1 MPIYEYLNEFSEIS
15 FHMPGHKGNIPVPI
29 VDVTELSGTDNLMCP
44 NGIIKEAQEK
54 MAKVLGKQEAFFL
67 TNGATGGI
75 LASIL
80 ATITPG
86 ETVLVDRN
94 CHASVIHGL
103 ILAGGI
109 PKFVYPKINEEF
121 GIPCPLSAEDIDY
134 NGERILIVTSPSYY
148 GEVANIKKIRETV
161 GDITIIQDEAHGA
174 HFYFDDALVSCRT
187 NEADLSVLSFHKT
200 MPTLNQGAVLCKNTD
215 RISSQRIK
223 QAINMVHTTSP
234 SYPILSSLDYSGS
247 FGKELYQNTS
257 VAEKIK
263 ELSNELTEKTPL
275 KFLANQDSYK
285 LLLNCDGTNYSAEEL
300 DKYLQKNYKIY
311 AEGVFG
317 NNLLLMFSP
326 CNTVDEIRIL
336 SDALLELLWEQ
347 KEGTKTTKTTY
358 PLVKLHQKMSP
369 RDAYFAEG
377 EWIPAK
383 EAVGRISKENVTRF
397 PPCVPIVTVGEE
409 LSEEAVGLI
418 DRDAF
423 YVVTKL

>member
-1 MPIYEYLNEFSEIS
+1 MSIYEYLNEFSEIS

-44 NGIIKEAQEK
+44 EGIIKEAQEK
-54 MAKVLGKQEAFFL
+54 MAKVLGKKETFFL
-67 TNGATGGI
+67 TGGATGGI
-75 LASIL
+75 LASVL

-86 ETVLVDRN
+86 ERVLVDRN
-94 CHASVIHGL
+94 CHASVIYGL

-134 NGERILIVTSPSYY
+134 NGEKILIVTSPTYY
-148 GEVANIKKIRETV
+148 GEVANIKEIRETV

-174 HFYFDDALVSCRT
+174 HFYFDDALASCRT
-187 NEADLSVLSFHKT
+187 NESDLTVLSFHKT
-200 MPTLNQGAVLCKNTD
+200 MPTLNQGAVLCCNTA
-215 RISSQRIK
+215 RIPSKKIK

-234 SYPILSSLDYSGS
+234 SYPILSSLDYSGTY
-247 FGKELYQNTS
+247 GRKLYQNTL

-263 ELSNELTEKTPL
+263 ELSKELTEKTPL
-275 KFLANQDSYK
+275 KILANQDSYK

-326 CNTVDEIRIL
+326 CNKMEEIKTL
-336 SDALLELLWEQ
+336 SKALFKLDW
-347 KEGTKTTKTTY
+347 KEKETTKTSY
-358 PLVKLHQKMSP
+358 SLLKLKQVMAP

-377 EWIPAK
+377 EWISAK
-383 EAVGRISKENVTRF
+383 EAVGRISKENITRF

-409 LSEEAVGLI
+409 LSEEAVKLI
-418 DRDAF
+418 DNEEI
-423 YVVTKL
+423 YVVK

>member
-1 MPIYEYLNEFSEIS
+1 MSIYEYLNEFSEIS

-44 NGIIKEAQEK
+44 EGIIKEAQEK
-54 MAKVLGKQEAFFL
+54 MAKVLGKKETFFL
-67 TNGATGGI
+67 TGGATGGI
-75 LASIL
+75 LASVL

-86 ETVLVDRN
+86 ERVLVDRN
-94 CHASVIHGL
+94 CHASVIYGL

-134 NGERILIVTSPSYY
+134 NGEKILIVTSPTYY
-148 GEVANIKKIRETV
+148 GEVANIKEIRETV
-161 GDITIIQDEAHGA
+161 GDITIIQDDAHGA
-174 HFYFDDALVSCRT
+174 HFYFDDAFASCRT
-187 NEADLSVLSFHKT
+187 NESDLTVLSFHKT
-200 MPTLNQGAVLCKNTD
+200 MPTLNQGAVLCCNTA
-215 RISSQRIK
+215 RIPSKKIK

-234 SYPILSSLDYSGS
+234 SYPILSSLDYSGTY
-247 FGKELYQNTS
+247 GRKLYQNTL

-263 ELSNELTEKTPL
+263 ELSKELTEKTPL
-275 KFLANQDSYK
+275 KILANQDSYK

-326 CNTVDEIRIL
+326 CNKMEEIKTL
-336 SDALLELLWEQ
+336 SKALFNLDW
-347 KEGTKTTKTTY
+347 KEKETTKTSY
-358 PLVKLHQKMSP
+358 SLLKLKQVMAP

-377 EWIPAK
+377 EWISAK
-383 EAVGRISKENVTRF
+383 EAVGRISKENITRF

-409 LSEEAVGLI
+409 LSEEAVKLI
-418 DRDAF
+418 DNEEI
-423 YVVTKL
+423 YVVK

>member
-44 NGIIKEAQEK
+44 EGIIKEAQTE
-54 MAKVLGKQEAFFL
+54 MAKVLGKKEAFFL
-67 TNGATGGI
+67 TNGATSGI

-80 ATITPG
+80 ATVTPG

-94 CHASVIHGL
+94 CHASVIYGL

-109 PKFVYPKINEEF
+109 PKFVYPKVNHEF

-134 NGERILIVTSPSYY
+134 DGEKILIVTSPTYY

-174 HFYFDDALVSCRT
+174 HFYFDDSLASCRT
-187 NEADLSVLSFHKT
+187 NESDLTVLSFHKT
-200 MPTLNQGAVLCKNTD
+200 MPTLNQGAVLCCNTD
-215 RISSQRIK
+215 KISPKKIK
-223 QAINMVHTTSP
+223 QAISLVHTTSP
-234 SYPILSSLDYSGS
+234 SYPILSSLDYSGI
-247 FGKELYQNTS
+247 FGKELYHNRTILQ
-257 VAEKIK
+257 KIK
-263 ELSNELTEKTPL
+263 QLSKALTEKTPL
-275 KFLANQDSYK
+275 RILTNQDSYK
-285 LLLNCDGTNYSAEEL
+285 LLLNCNCANITAEEL
-300 DKYLQKNYKIY
+300 DRYLQNTHKIY

-326 CNTVDEIRIL
+326 CNKAEEIQIL
-336 SDALLELLWEQ
+336 SKALLEFPWEP
-347 KEGTKTTKTTY
+347 KECVTTKY
-358 PLVKLHQKMSP
+358 SLLKLSQAMAP

-377 EWIPAK
+377 EWIPVG
-383 EAVGRISKENVTRF
+383 EAVGRISKENITRF

-409 LSEEAVGLI
+409 LSEEAIGLI
-418 DRDAF
+418 PKDTV